1 MRCLTLQNPNFA
13 LYPTPAFVTPHS
25 VIPTSTRLS
34 STEHHSTSTILSPPP
49 SAYHSLSIILSSR
62 RLPRHIPTAQPLNA
76 LFVLSRNS
84 PASTGDYS
92 TFIPLS
98 AGLLFLY
105 WVTNFVVPNLV
116 MPQANT
122 NQTQEDSPP
131 AVQESSQDN
140 SAPTSS
146 QTIKTTSNK
155 SRSKKRRSK
164 SSKRSELMIETQFPK
179 FKSHH

>member
-1 MRCLTLQNPNFA
+1 MRFSSSLATLRPQQGITRPSSH
-13 LYPTPAFVTPHS
+13 LDSEHS
-25 VIPTSTRLS
+25 ICIRNWPGLVWFRPI
-34 STEHHSTSTILSPPP
+34 STI
-49 SAYHSLSIILSSR
+49 
-62 RLPRHIPTAQPLNA
+62 
-76 LFVLSRNS
+76 
-84 PASTGDYS
+84 
-92 TFIPLS
+92 S

-131 AVQESSQDN
+131 PVQESSQDN

>member
-1 MRCLTLQNPNFA
+1 MRFSSSLATLRPQQGITRPSSHLGPNGY
-13 LYPTPAFVTPHS
+13 LVDGGIS
-25 VIPTSTRLS
+25 K
-34 STEHHSTSTILSPPP
+34 
-49 SAYHSLSIILSSR
+49 
-62 RLPRHIPTAQPLNA
+62 NA
-76 LFVLSRNS
+76 LQIRN
-84 PASTGDYS
+84 
-92 TFIPLS
+92 IRS
-98 AGLLFLY
+98 AFGIGQDWSGSDQLVRSGLLFLY

-131 AVQESSQDN
+131 PVQESSQDN